1 MLRSAKAQESEGKD
15 LVQDQVQS
23 IELVEGQLGQEER
36 AQDQANEAALR
47 PANQPAVKA
56 PQQLEYKEISPG
68 QVRETMAVVQLTLM
82 PKSSRFYWSG
92 SGTFLLNDV
101 LYKTIGADGR
111 LGYFFNET
119 WGLEFQGLWM
129 TSLKGEELK
138 DLEDKHRVTGEN
150 SVWLKNFYGASVVF
164 NSIYGKMA
172 LWNRKIYPFEIYQ
185 TLGYGKVGTGSAGQS
200 DAIKLGIGQVFAF
213 DKNSALR
220 LDLTIL
226 SFQAKNTLGNTQA
239 VNSLLFTVGFEKF
252 FNKASVR

>member
-1 MLRSAKAQESEGKD
+1 MGPAKAQDSEGKD

-23 IELVEGQLGQEER
+23 IEQVEGQLGQEEQ
-36 AQDQANEAALR
+36 AQDDAKEAAIR
-47 PANQPAVKA
+47 SPNQPAPKP

-82 PKSSRFYWSG
+82 PKSERFYWNA

-101 LYKTIGADGR
+101 LYKTIGADAR

-119 WGLEFQGLWM
+119 WGTELQGLWM
-129 TSLKGEELK
+129 TSQKGEELK
-138 DLEDKHRVTGEN
+138 DLEDKQRVSGEN
-150 SVWLKNFYGASVVF
+150 SVWLKNFMGVSVIF

-185 TLGYGKVGTGSAGQS
+185 TMGYGKVGTGNAGQS

-220 LDLTIL
+220 VDLTML
-226 SFQAKNTLGNTQA
+226 SYQAKNTLGNTQA
-239 VNSLLFTVGFEKF
+239 VNSLLLTVGFEKF
-252 FNKASVR
+252 FNRASVR